1 MGVEQSERNG
11 DFWVGTARRL
21 ITPTVK
27 GRRVYVAGH
36 RAGRQ
41 ATGIHDELWARALA
55 MRYRD
60 VTVALVALDLL
71 GLVREDVLLI
81 RELAA
86 EQGLPAEGLIVT
98 CTGNHAGPDTSG
110 LWSRRLLGGGLNTRY
125 VEFLRA
131 EVVQVARLAAAAM
144 EPAKAYL
151 ARAEVPG
158 LASDGESREL
168 SLLQLASVSENA
180 LATVVNLALVP
191 QVVDEANTLIG
202 ADFPGWLCL
211 DLERTGGGLV
221 LYVCAE
227 ASEEVLPA
235 VAERSWEEAER
246 LGYQL
251 AAAVRD
257 ALEGALPAEIDRLEI
272 WKRPVVLAPHPTA
285 EEGSQPG
292 GFPKRHIES
301 EVSLIQLGPAR
312 IAVLPGLVAP
322 ELGFEI
328 RKMLDAPYRFIFCM
342 GNDSL
347 GAITMPGSA
356 LSVPEARH
364 SAGRASPGLPSLPH
378 TGTILLDQVAN
389 LMVEAR
395 RVDDRS

>member
-1 MGVEQSERNG
+1 MGAEQSERNG
-11 DFWVGTARRL
+11 NFWVGTARRL

-36 RAGRQ
+36 RAGRH

-55 MRYRD
+55 TCYGD
-60 VTVALVALDLL
+60 VTVVLVALDLL
-71 GLVREDVLLI
+71 GLVRKDVLLI
-81 RELAA
+81 HELAA
-86 EQGLPAEGLIVT
+86 EQGLPAESLIVT

-110 LWSRRLLGGGLNTRY
+110 LWSKRLLGGGLNTRY

-131 EVVQVARLAAAAM
+131 EVVQVARLAVAAM
-144 EPAKAYL
+144 EPAQAYL
-151 ARAEVPG
+151 ARAEIPG

-168 SLLQLASVSENA
+168 SVLQLASAGGNV

-191 QVVDEANTLIG
+191 QVVGEANTLIG

-211 DLERTGGGLV
+211 DLERTGGGLA

-227 ASEEVLPA
+227 ASEEVLPT

-251 AAAVRD
+251 AAVVRD
-257 ALEGALPAEIDRLEI
+257 ALAAALPAEIDRLKI
-272 WKRPVVLAPHPTA
+272 WKRPVVLAPYPPA
-285 EEGSQPG
+285 EEGSQAG
-292 GFPKRHIES
+292 GFSKRHVES

-328 RKMLDAPYRFIFCM
+328 RKMLDTPYRFVFCM

-347 GAITMPGSA
+347 GPITMPGSVLPA
-356 LSVPEARH
+356 PEAGH
-364 SAGRASPGLPSLPH
+364 PPGRASRSSPSPSH

-395 RVDDRS
+395 RVDDRC